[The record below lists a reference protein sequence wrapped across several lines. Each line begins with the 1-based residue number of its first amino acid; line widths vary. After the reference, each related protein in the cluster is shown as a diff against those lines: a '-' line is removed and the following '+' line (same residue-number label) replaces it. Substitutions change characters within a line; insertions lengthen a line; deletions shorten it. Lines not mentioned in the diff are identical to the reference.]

1 MARHLPPLTAAGCG
15 AHGAMAAGH
24 AAPGTIARAV
34 FGEPAPLP
42 PQELPPGAAPWPD
55 WLRRPPCLLDD
66 ALLATAWEHS
76 PATHRSALKQ
86 GMALHHALWGEG
98 AARARQLR
106 EDANHGF
113 AFLAEAR
120 PAQWALCVAA
130 ADYAAPARLVAA
142 LMPALLAGVRHV
154 AFASVGET
162 GKGIPAPPTAPLCLA
177 LELLGL
183 DDLFCI
189 TPDQARSLVQALPA
203 PRGGRLILLHTH
215 DAGNIFAWLRE
226 IAHARGVACVEE
238 AAAPRLALH
247 SPEAV
252 DAPLLRWAHGD
263 APIVRTGQTEHA
275 PPPGADAVATG
286 ILAVDAVYGAPPEL
300 EGAAP
305 LTLGHGMEGC
315 WLDTRLTPDFFRSLR
330 HGCHCL
336 PPDEDA
342 P

>member
-1 MARHLPPLTAAGCG
+1 MARHLPPLTTAGCG
-15 AHGAMAAGH
+15 AHGAEAGDH
-24 AAPGTIARAV
+24 AAPGAVARAV

-42 PQELPPGAAPWPD
+42 PQELPPGADPWPD

-66 ALLATAWEHS
+66 ALLAAAWEHS

-113 AFLAEAR
+113 TFLTEAR
-120 PAQWALCVAA
+120 PAQWALCMTT

-154 AFASVGET
+154 AFASVGEA
-162 GKGIPAPPTAPLCLA
+162 GKGVPAPPTTPLCLA

-183 DDLFCI
+183 DDLFCT
-189 TPDQARSLVQALPA
+189 TPDQARDLVQNLPA
-203 PRGGRLILLHTH
+203 PRGGRLVLLHTH
-215 DAGNIFAWLRE
+215 DADNIFTWLRE
-226 IAHARGVACVEE
+226 IARARGLACVEE
-238 AAAPRLALH
+238 AAAPRLALCA
-247 SPEAV
+247 PEAV
-252 DAPLLRWAHGD
+252 NTSLLRWAHGD
-263 APIVRTGQTEHA
+263 APIVHTGHNGQMAH
-275 PPPGADAVATG
+275 PPAAEVAN
-286 ILAVDAVYGAPPEL
+286 AVDAVYGAPPEL
-300 EGAAP
+300 EGATP
-305 LTLGHGMEGC
+305 LTLGRDMEGC
-315 WLDTRLTPDFFRSLR
+315 WLDTRLTPDFFRSLH

-336 PPDEDA
+336 PPDEEA